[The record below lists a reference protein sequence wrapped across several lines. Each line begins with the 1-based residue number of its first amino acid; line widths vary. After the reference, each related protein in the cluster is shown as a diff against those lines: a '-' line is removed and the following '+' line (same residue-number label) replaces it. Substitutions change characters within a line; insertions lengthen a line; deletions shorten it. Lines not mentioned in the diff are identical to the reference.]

1 MANLKKTDLPETE
14 TPDQKT
20 LMEEMFAKLQQM
32 QKDIDTKIAEMTAK
46 QAELEERERA
56 LNEEHDSSPRP
67 VPPAISNAW
76 KEMKTIFLPRAHAG
90 EENFVMV
97 GVNGQQWKVPRGLQV
112 EVPAPL
118 FERLEIMLDQEER
131 AYQYRMELLEKA
143 EQTQAALMRVR

>member
-14 TPDQKT
+14 TTDQKT
-20 LMEEMFAKLQQM
+20 LMEEMFARLQQM
-32 QKDIDTKIAEMTAK
+32 QKDIDEKMAAL
-46 QAELEERERA
+46 AERERA
-56 LNEEHDSSPRP
+56 LNDAPSKA
-67 VPPAISNAW
+67 PASKAPSVSKAW
-76 KEMKTIFLPRAHAG
+76 SEMKTIFLPRAHAG